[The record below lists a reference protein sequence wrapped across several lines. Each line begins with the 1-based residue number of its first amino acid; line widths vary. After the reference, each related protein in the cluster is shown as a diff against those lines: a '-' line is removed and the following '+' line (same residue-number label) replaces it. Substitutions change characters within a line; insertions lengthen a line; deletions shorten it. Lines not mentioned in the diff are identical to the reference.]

1 MGRGVYGL
9 TMPVTC
15 AAEIKKIITEV
26 FTAHQVQRAVRH
38 SRETDAFNSVIEQ
51 LKTDSYRNRNLTN
64 YRGYTELF
72 RKRNAIPENKA
83 NKSLKTKLGGMFR
96 GRAMG

>member
-1 MGRGVYGL
+1 
-9 TMPVTC
+9 MPVTC
-15 AAEIKKIITEV
+15 AAEIKKSIAEV

-38 SRETDAFNSVIEQ
+38 SRETDTFNSVIEQ
-51 LKTDSYRNRNLTN
+51 LKTNSYRSRTLTN
-64 YRGYTELF
+64 YRGYTEDF
-72 RKRNAIPENKA
+72 RKRHAITENEA